1 MGMMNIALLGHG
13 TVGRGVEEIIE
24 KHVPSLTVKRI
35 LELPGRLTDE
45 RMTSN
50 FDDIVSDSSI
60 EVVVE
65 AMGGLEPAHTY
76 IEAALDAGKAVVTS
90 NKAVVAAYFAE
101 FVEHAKAHQAQL
113 FIEATS
119 GGGMP
124 WIAGIQKAKRIDT
137 IDSFSGILNGT
148 TNFIIDNMRKDA
160 VDFDVALK
168 EAQKLGYAE
177 RDPTADIDGID
188 VKNKVI
194 ISASVAFDVAC
205 TKDLPVMGIRNVHI
219 ADLTFLESRGLV
231 VKLLGRGVQKD
242 GRYAVSVEPTVV
254 PLHSLEADVP
264 SNFNLAT
271 LHGETI
277 DTLKFYGQGA
287 GSLPTGNAMVQDLL
301 DYQAG
306 VKPEYKLS
314 DDKTYDSSLLTQD
327 YLVRTTSK
335 LPKEAKPYLE
345 GYHVLKNLTSV
356 QAREVLDQL
365 LVGDPK
371 ALMVAVSKEVS
382 VSD

>member
-1 MGMMNIALLGHG
+1 
-13 TVGRGVEEIIE
+13 
-24 KHVPSLTVKRI
+24 
-35 LELPGRLTDE
+35 
-45 RMTSN
+45 
-50 FDDIVSDSSI
+50 
-60 EVVVE
+60 
-65 AMGGLEPAHTY
+65 
-76 IEAALDAGKAVVTS
+76 
-90 NKAVVAAYFAE
+90 
-101 FVEHAKAHQAQL
+101 
-113 FIEATS
+113 
-119 GGGMP
+119 
-124 WIAGIQKAKRIDT
+124 
-137 IDSFSGILNGT
+137 
-148 TNFIIDNMRKDA
+148 
-160 VDFDVALK
+160 
-168 EAQKLGYAE
+168 
-177 RDPTADIDGID
+177 
-188 VKNKVI
+188 
-194 ISASVAFDVAC
+194 
-205 TKDLPVMGIRNVHI
+205 
-219 ADLTFLESRGLV
+219 
-231 VKLLGRGVQKD
+231 LGRGVQKD